1 MIPDR
6 YIEYNGKSYPV
17 FNLNIV
23 DQGDEDSAQNMEM
36 IEVEVSV
43 QSLSNV
49 LINSSGSPVNDEAS
63 VLDEEIFFYIPDE
76 LEYGE
81 ASEIADFVSN
91 NCW

>member
-6 YIEYNGKSYPV
+6 YIEYNGEHYPV
-17 FNLNIV
+17 FDIYII
-23 DQGDEDSAQNMEM
+23 DQSNEDSAQKMET
-36 IEVEVSV
+36 IEVSV
-43 QSLSNV
+43 SVEALERV
-49 LINSSGSPVNDEAS
+49 LIDDSGNPLNAEAAA
-63 VLDEEIFFYIPDE
+63 VDEEIFFYIPDE

>member
-6 YIEYNGKSYPV
+6 YIEYNVEHYPV
-17 FNLNIV
+17 FDIYIV
-23 DQGDEDSAQNMEM
+23 DQSDEDSAQNMKT
-36 IEVEVSV
+36 IEVSV
-43 QSLSNV
+43 SVESLEGL
-49 LINSSGSPVNDEAS
+49 LIDSSGNPLNAEAAA
-63 VLDEEIFFYIPDE
+63 VDEEIFFYIPDE